1 MGVNVVGGF
10 MGLSLSVAEAHFG
23 SIDRGFHVALSW
35 CRAACAPWGL
45 EPGVGVNA
53 VAPATPVRGT
63 SSFQPGVCSGWA
75 ASPDLHRLTWESP

>member
-23 SIDRGFHVALSW
+23 SVDRGCV
-35 CRAACAPWGL
+35 PWGL

-75 ASPDLHRLTWESP
+75 ASPDSHRLTWESP